1 MKYLLINSI
10 WIYFIVC
17 TACKQKSSLPYYH
30 TANFTPY
37 WEGESKFSKDTLH
50 TIAPFEFTNQDGNV
64 VTGSNYKNKIYV
76 ADFFFTICP
85 GICPTLTSNLKK
97 VAEAFKENPDV
108 MFLSYSVTPDIDSV
122 AQLKKYA
129 QKHNLPASW
138 NLVTGDKEEIY
149 TLARQSYFAEREIGF
164 QNSTQEFLHTEHFIL
179 VDNEGHIRGIY
190 NGTLELEAGRLID
203 DIQLLLH

>member
-17 TACKQKSSLPYYH
+17 TACQQKSSLPYYH

-149 TLARQSYFAEREIGF
+149 TLARQAYFAEREIGF
-164 QNSTQEFLHTEHFIL
+164 QNSTKEFLHTEHFIL
-179 VDNEGHIRGIY
+179 VDKEGHIRGIY

>member
-10 WIYFIVC
+10 WIYVIVC
-17 TACKQKSSLPYYH
+17 AACQQKSSLPYYH

-64 VTGSNYKNKIYV
+64 VTGRNYKNKIYV

>member
-10 WIYFIVC
+10 WIYVIVC
-17 TACKQKSSLPYYH
+17 AACQQKSSLPYYH

>member
-10 WIYFIVC
+10 WIFVIVC
-17 TACKQKSSLPYYH
+17 SGCQQKSSLPYYH

-50 TIAPFEFTNQDGNV
+50 TIASFEFTNQDGNV

-85 GICPTLTSNLKK
+85 GICPKLTSNLKK

-129 QKHNLPASW
+129 QEHDLPSSW

-179 VDNEGHIRGIY
+179 VDQDGHIRGIY

>member
-17 TACKQKSSLPYYH
+17 TACQQKSGLPYYH

-149 TLARQSYFAEREIGF
+149 TLARQAYFAEREIGF
-164 QNSTQEFLHTEHFIL
+164 QNSTKEFLHTEHFIL
-179 VDNEGHIRGIY
+179 VDKEGHIRGIY

>member
-10 WIYFIVC
+10 WIFVIVC
-17 TACKQKSSLPYYH
+17 SGCQQKSSLPYYH

-50 TIAPFEFTNQDGNV
+50 TIASFEFTNQDGNV

-85 GICPTLTSNLKK
+85 GICPKLTSNLKK

-129 QKHNLPASW
+129 QEHDLPSSW

-179 VDNEGHIRGIY
+179 VDQDGHIRGIY
-190 NGTLELEAGRLID
+190 NGTLELEAGRLIE

>member
-17 TACKQKSSLPYYH
+17 TACQQKSSLPYYH

-179 VDNEGHIRGIY
+179 VDKEGHIRGIY

>member
-10 WIYFIVC
+10 WIYVIVC
-17 TACKQKSSLPYYH
+17 AACQQKSSLPYYH

-64 VTGSNYKNKIYV
+64 VTGRDYKNKIYV

-129 QKHNLPASW
+129 LDHDLPSSW

-179 VDNEGHIRGIY
+179 VDQDGHIRGIY

>member
-10 WIYFIVC
+10 WIFVIVC
-17 TACKQKSSLPYYH
+17 SGCQQKSSLPYYH

-50 TIAPFEFTNQDGNV
+50 TIASFEFTNQDGNV

-85 GICPTLTSNLKK
+85 GICPKLTSNLKK

-129 QKHNLPASW
+129 REHDLPSSW

-179 VDNEGHIRGIY
+179 VDQDGHIRGIY